1 MSVNCVYT
9 YNSFFLTAM
18 QNGGLSSYVS
28 NPFSLLSGNRT
39 VPTTTASDTN
49 INLKSAGVV
58 NANNAASSRGDSFGG
73 LNKSQINALWGL
85 SNPGSL
91 YRPNNIN
98 LASANMLPT
107 SGSRLG
113 MSMNGPYAGAY
124 GGLMPPSSV
133 YPRSVFGKN
142 IENTIGNPLPKNNI
156 T

>member
-1 MSVNCVYT
+1 
-9 YNSFFLTAM
+9 M

-39 VPTTTASDTN
+39 VPTTSSDASTN
-49 INLKSAGVV
+49 SKSAGVV
-58 NANNAASSRGDSFGG
+58 TTNNIASSRGDSFGG

-85 SNPGSL
+85 GNPGSL

-107 SGSRLG
+107 SASRLG

-133 YPRSVFGKN
+133 YPRYVYFCHTLICLIN
-142 IENTIGNPLPKNNI
+142 RALIQYN
-156 T
+156 